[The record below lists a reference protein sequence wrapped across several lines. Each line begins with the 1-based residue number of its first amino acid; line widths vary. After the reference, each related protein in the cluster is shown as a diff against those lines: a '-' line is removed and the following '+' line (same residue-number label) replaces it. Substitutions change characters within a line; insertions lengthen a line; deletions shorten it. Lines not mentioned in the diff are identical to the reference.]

1 MRNLLYMFNQRST
14 KYVLPVFF
22 IGTLFLSFAS
32 TNIFCRPPSLLLTS
46 STIDNDN
53 NLADPTDNNS
63 QNVDVKSDSTSNSSS
78 DNNSTESNSKSS
90 LDNSTWLNVYEFNSI

>member
-1 MRNLLYMFNQRST
+1 MR
-14 KYVLPVFF
+14 VLILICL
-22 IGTLFLSFAS
+22 IGACSDYPSSEGNNSEETPI
-32 TNIFCRPPSLLLTS
+32 NIHI
-46 STIDNDN
+46 TIDNDN